1 MIKSVE
7 IVYEDEWI
15 LVALKPENLAVETR
29 RIDEEDLE
37 SLLRKQLKKVGA
49 KPYLATINRLDQ
61 PVRGLVLFAKTKEAA
76 ADLSAQLNAHTMEKI
91 YRARVFG
98 QILPAKG
105 ELKDRLY
112 KDARTNTSRVVAKS
126 DPVYAKGK
134 DAVLSYETLENGE
147 LEIHLLTGR
156 HHQIR
161 VQLSHAGHPILG
173 DTKYGNAQSIARSKE
188 EGTGRLMLTACRLSF
203 IHPGTKER
211 VSYTCDL

>member
-37 SLLRKQLKKVGA
+37 SLLRKQLKKAGA

-76 ADLSAQLNAHTMEKI
+76 ADLSAQLNAHTMEKV

-112 KDARTNTSRVVAKS
+112 KDARTNTSRVVAQS

-147 LEIHLLTGR
+147 LEIHLPSTAFPCGPSDSGR
-156 HHQIR
+156 YQIR
-161 VQLSHAGHPILG
+161 ECAVDCPIKG
-173 DTKYGNAQSIARSKE
+173 RGNRETYAYGLQAFLYSSRNERKSK
-188 EGTGRLMLTACRLSF
+188 LHL
-203 IHPGTKER
+203 
-211 VSYTCDL
+211 